1 MIYIFMVTSPKLFT
15 QYECNFTVYK
25 SRIINSQ
32 KKLESSNF
40 KLFDFISPSKNEMAE
55 RCSPA
60 AADDSN
66 LQDHM
71 YSIYV
76 RLYLN

>member
-55 RCSPA
+55 GHSPA

-66 LQDHM
+66 LQDH
-71 YSIYV
+71 SIYV
-76 RLYLN
+76 HIYLN